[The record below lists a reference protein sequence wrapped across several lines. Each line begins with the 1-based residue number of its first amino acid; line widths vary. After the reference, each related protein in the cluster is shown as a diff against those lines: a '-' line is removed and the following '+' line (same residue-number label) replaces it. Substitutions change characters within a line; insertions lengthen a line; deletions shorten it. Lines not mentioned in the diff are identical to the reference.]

1 VQAGRGDGE
10 LWTGLDGGTA
20 GGERDKEKVLTGT
33 HRPAGASRS
42 NRSSS
47 GSGGGGTEP
56 RTRRPQPMD
65 ESGAAAVVQR
75 RDKRE
80 RERAEG
86 RQEGRPVGGWLRS

>member
-1 VQAGRGDGE
+1 
-10 LWTGLDGGTA
+10 
-20 GGERDKEKVLTGT
+20 
-33 HRPAGASRS
+33 
-42 NRSSS
+42 
-47 GSGGGGTEP
+47 
-56 RTRRPQPMD
+56 MD